1 MGLRAD
7 PKINDG
13 KGFGCA
19 KERDSPEEGMNANV
33 YSVARFIIGES
44 LSRVSSC
51 FICCSFGKERVQPP
65 PQTTAPPILVSPY
78 KEEGNPSCPISSPFV
93 LSPKAHQGR

>member
-1 MGLRAD
+1 MADRSNKGWKGRHKRWGLRAD

-19 KERDSPEEGMNANV
+19 KERDSPEEGMNAMV

-51 FICCSFGKERVQPP
+51 FICCSFGKETVQPP
-65 PQTTAPPILVSPY
+65 PQTTAPPILVSP
-78 KEEGNPSCPISSPFV
+78 
-93 LSPKAHQGR
+93 